1 MLSWSRRISALLLV
15 LLTLT
20 SRPAA
25 SDPLPATLQADLVLK
40 VASYDRNLRARAG
53 SSVRIVVAAKDTDDD
68 ARWSSQ
74 IRAALARTE
83 TVAGLPHSEMA
94 VTYAKADDLAATCK
108 NEHAAIV
115 IVSASLVEE
124 SASISRAFDGIDILS
139 AAPDSE
145 MARRGVVLA
154 FELASGKP
162 KLFLN
167 QAQANKQKVAL
178 SAEVLKLMTVYP

>member
-1 MLSWSRRISALLLV
+1 MSSWSRRLGALLSILLILV
-15 LLTLT
+15 T
-20 SRPAA
+20 RPAA
-25 SDPLPATLQADLVLK
+25 SDPLPPALQADLVLK

-53 SSVRIVVAAKDTDDD
+53 SNVRVIVVAGSSDAD

-74 IRAALARTE
+74 LRAALARTE
-83 TVAGLPHSEMA
+83 TVAGLPHSEVA
-94 VTYAKADDLAATCK
+94 VTYTKADDLVTTCK

-115 IVSASLVEE
+115 VFSGSLLEE
-124 SASISRAFDGIDILS
+124 SASIGRAFDGVDVLT

-145 MARRGVVLA
+145 MARRGVVLG

-167 QAQANKQKVAL
+167 QGQATKQRVAL